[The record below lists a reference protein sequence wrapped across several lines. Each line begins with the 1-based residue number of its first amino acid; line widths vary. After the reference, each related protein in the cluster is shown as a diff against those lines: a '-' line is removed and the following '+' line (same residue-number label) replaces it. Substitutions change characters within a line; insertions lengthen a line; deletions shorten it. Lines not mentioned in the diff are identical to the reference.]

1 MEFYYKKIKEKIE
14 MVKSTADNR
23 SYNERLED
31 ALTEEMNEI
40 KYKTI
45 GQEREYF
52 ESGDQRDYPYKEY
65 RHSPDGRMICHQ
77 YRYKALDQKT
87 LDRLYDQVITYQKLT
102 LAEDNYAKLIG
113 VIAWVYL
120 FISLILGMLFA
131 EENVGLLF
139 VMIISGIIG
148 FIILKAF
155 ARVIEYLNLLIK
167 K

>member
-1 MEFYYKKIKEKIE
+1 MEFFYKKIKEKIE

-65 RHSPDGRMICHQ
+65 RQSPDGRMICHY
-77 YRYKALDQKT
+77 YRYKPLDQKT

-120 FISLILGMLFA
+120 FISSFLGMLFA